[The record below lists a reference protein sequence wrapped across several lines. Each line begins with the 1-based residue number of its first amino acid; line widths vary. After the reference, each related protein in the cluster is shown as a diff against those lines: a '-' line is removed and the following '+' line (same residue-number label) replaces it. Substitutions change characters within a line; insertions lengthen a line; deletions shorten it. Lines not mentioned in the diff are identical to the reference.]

1 MAPET
6 LRYEVADETATITL
20 NRPSKMNAYTAEMG
34 IEIVEAMRR
43 ADEDRAVRVI
53 VLTGAGRA
61 FCAGADISMFAGNIQ
76 ARESGGTAKSVERR
90 EGMTSYPAVMRG
102 LSKPSIVAINGF
114 ALGIGATMTLPCDIR
129 IMAEEAKLGF
139 IFSRVGLMTELGS
152 SYFLPRLVGVSR
164 ATEMLLTGRHYTAA
178 ECLAMG
184 LVSRVVPA
192 TNLMAKA
199 RELAAEIVQGSPLSL
214 SLTRHAIYNGL
225 NGTVDNA
232 LEFEGLALERCYASA
247 EHKEYVSAF
256 MEKRKPDLS
265 RIRH

>member
-1 MAPET
+1 MET
-6 LRYEVADETATITL
+6 IRYEVADEIATITL
-20 NRPSKMNAYTAEMG
+20 NRPDKMNAYTAEMG
-34 IEIVEAMRR
+34 TEIVAAMRL

-53 VLTGAGRA
+53 ILTGAGRA

-76 ARESGGTAKSVERR
+76 ARESGNTQRPSERR
-90 EGMTSYPAVMRG
+90 EGMVSYPTLMRG
-102 LSKPSIVAINGF
+102 LTKPSIVAINGY

-129 IMAEEAKLGF
+129 IMAEGAKLGF

-164 ATEMLLTGRHYTAA
+164 AAEMLLTGRHYTAA

-184 LVSRVVPA
+184 LISQVVPA
-192 TNLMAKA
+192 GSLGAKA
-199 RELAAEIVQGSPLSL
+199 RELAGEILQGSPLSL
-214 SLTRHAIYNGL
+214 SLTRHALYNGL

-232 LEFEGLALERCYASA
+232 MEFEGLALERCYASP

-265 RIRH
+265 RIRG

>member
-1 MAPET
+1 MET
-6 LRYEVADETATITL
+6 LRYEAADEIATITL
-20 NRPSKMNAYTAEMG
+20 DRPNKMNAYTAEMG
-34 IEIVEAMRR
+34 IEMVEAMRR
-43 ADEDRAVRVI
+43 ADEDREVRVI
-53 VLTGAGRA
+53 ILTGAGRA

-76 ARESGGTAKSVERR
+76 ARESGSGPRSAERR
-90 EGMTSYPAVMRG
+90 EGMTSYPTVMRG
-102 LSKPSIVAINGF
+102 LTKPSIVAINGY

-164 ATEMLLTGRHYTAA
+164 AAEMLLTGRHYTAA

-184 LVSRVVPA
+184 LVSQVVPA
-192 TNLMAKA
+192 ANLAAKA
-199 RELAAEIVQGSPLSL
+199 RELAGEIIQGSPLSL
-214 SLTRHAIYNGL
+214 SLTRHALYNGL

-232 LEFEGLALERCYASA
+232 MEFEGLALERCYASA
-247 EHKEYVSAF
+247 EHKEDVSAF

-265 RIRH
+265 RIRK

>member
-1 MAPET
+1 MET
-6 LRYEVADETATITL
+6 LRYETSDEIATITL
-20 NRPSKMNAYTAEMG
+20 DRPNKMNAYTAEMG

-43 ADEDRAVRVI
+43 ADEDREVRVI
-53 VLTGAGRA
+53 ILTGAGRA

-76 ARESGGTAKSVERR
+76 ARESGSSQRSAERR
-90 EGMTSYPAVMRG
+90 EGMTSYPTVMRG
-102 LSKPSIVAINGF
+102 LTKPSIVAINGY

-129 IMAEEAKLGF
+129 IMAQEAKLGF

-164 ATEMLLTGRHYTAA
+164 AAEMLLTGRHYSAA

-184 LVSRVVPA
+184 LVSQVVPTA
-192 TNLMAKA
+192 NLAAKA
-199 RELAAEIVQGSPLSL
+199 RELAGEIILGSPLSL
-214 SLTRHAIYNGL
+214 SLTRHALYNGL

-232 LEFEGLALERCYASA
+232 MEFEGLALERCYASA

-265 RIRH
+265 RIRK